1 MNSVLVLAF
10 ALGVRHGVDPD
21 HLTAIDG
28 LSRVRPRRT
37 NGLYFAIGHGLVVTA
52 LAAGFG
58 GMLTGRAAFLGPWAL
73 AAIGLVHLRRI
84 FSLPAHSHGAC
95 RPIISQPPLLGL
107 LVAAGFETASHLSVL
122 VLGAN
127 PSAWL

>member
-28 LSRVRPRRT
+28 LSRVRPRRA

-58 GMLTGRAAFLGPWAL
+58 RVLAGRAAFLGPLAL
-73 AAIGLVHLRRI
+73 VTIGLGN
-84 FSLPAHSHGAC
+84 LPRNFAAAHSQSAL
-95 RPIISQPPLLGL
+95 RAVIS
-107 LVAAGFETASHLSVL
+107 
-122 VLGAN
+122 
-127 PSAWL
+127 

>member
-1 MNSVLVLAF
+1 MNSVPVLAF

-28 LSRVRPRRT
+28 LIRVRPRRT

-58 GMLTGRAAFLGPWAL
+58 GCSRYAP
-73 AAIGLVHLRRI
+73 
-84 FSLPAHSHGAC
+84 HS
-95 RPIISQPPLLGL
+95 
-107 LVAAGFETASHLSVL
+107 
-122 VLGAN
+122 
-127 PSAWL
+127 

>member
-1 MNSVLVLAF
+1 MNSVPVLAF

-37 NGLYFAIGHGLVVTA
+37 NGLYFAIGDGLVVTA

-58 GMLTGRAAFLGPWAL
+58 GVLAGRAAFLGPWAL
-73 AAIGLVHLRRI
+73 GQIGLVNIRRI
-84 FSLPAHSHGAC
+84 FSAPAPSQAAG
-95 RPIISQPPLLGL
+95 RPVIAPPLL
-107 LVAAGFETASHLSVL
+107 
-122 VLGAN
+122 LG
-127 PSAWL
+127 